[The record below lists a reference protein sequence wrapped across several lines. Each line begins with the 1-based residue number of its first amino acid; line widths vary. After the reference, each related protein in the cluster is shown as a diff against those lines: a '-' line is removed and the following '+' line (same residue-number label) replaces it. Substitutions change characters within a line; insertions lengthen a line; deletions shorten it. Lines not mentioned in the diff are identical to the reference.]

1 MVNFCDD
8 RISNDEAFEDYFL
21 QGILLTPFLLVSF
34 VYNNSFHQC
43 NSRPGIQFDCSR
55 LA

>member
-8 RISNDEAFEDYFL
+8 RRSNDEAFEDYFL
-21 QGILLTPFLLVSF
+21 QGILSTAFGI
-34 VYNNSFHQC
+34 VYNSFHQH